1 MKASDIQRALMVK
14 RYRRSFVLNNYTPID
29 WWECDVFEITDA
41 GYFREYE
48 IKLSVSDFKADSKK
62 EKRGWEYNPDTRVVT
77 QPRIGGKHEM
87 LASGDT
93 RGPSAFSFVTPE
105 GLIEGGS
112 IPEWAGL
119 ITAHWIP
126 SHSAP
131 WNVRLTIVRP
141 PRRLHA
147 QKIATQIEQHAKG
160 VCYYRMHNLFCFG
173 KSTSLVDQPEEL
185 KIPNT
190 LAHVGEAELSLQNGN
205 NLPSPMENSSTR

>member
-1 MKASDIQRALMVK
+1 MVE
-14 RYRRSFVLNNYTPID
+14 RYRRSFVLNNYTPSD

-48 IKLSVSDFKADSKK
+48 IKLSVGDFKADSKK
-62 EKRGWEYNPDTRVVT
+62 EKHGWEYDHLTRKIT
-77 QPRIGGKHEM
+77 TPRIGGKHEM
-87 LASGDT
+87 LENGDH
-93 RGPSAFSFVTPE
+93 RGPSAFSFVIPE
-105 GLIEGGS
+105 GLIPIES
-112 IPEWAGL
+112 IPELAGL

-126 SHSAP
+126 SHNAP

-147 QKIATQIEQHAKG
+147 QKITSKIEEHARG

-173 KSTSLVDQPEEL
+173 KASSPVEQPEEL

-190 LAHVGEAELSLQNGN
+190 LAHAGEAELSLQNGN